1 MIRFFSPRLQV
12 SIGLLSLTVS
22 LIFIASSLGL
32 LPNEGK
38 AEAQARATLSG
49 ALAVQLASLASRN
62 EAAAVQE
69 TIDSVVDRSP
79 DILSIGIRDA
89 EGRLT
94 ASSKDHA
101 STWRDPPAGMSTP
114 THMQVPL
121 LNGET
126 PAGRIEIAFRPLLD
140 ESMVFGLP
148 SKLLVFIGFIAVT
161 GFAGYY
167 FVLARALRELDPG
180 RAVPDRVKAAFDTL
194 AEGVL
199 ILDDEER
206 MLMANRA
213 FADKMLE
220 NSDPELGRS
229 ASDLPWLSPAAL
241 PLAPDLL
248 PWRIAIQK
256 GHSVLGTAMGIRDS
270 AGELQRLIVNA
281 TCIVDGKGIARGVI
295 ATFDDVTAL
304 HRTNEELKSS
314 IRQLH
319 LSQAKISEQ
328 NEQLTQLASSDPLT
342 GCLNRRTFFDQAERL
357 LSVALAAGQQ
367 LSFIMI
373 DADHF
378 KAVNDK
384 FGHLAGDRV
393 LVGLATLLKDC
404 CKPPHLLGRYGGE
417 EFCVVLVGA
426 GEVEVEY
433 WAERV
438 RTAIAGVRSWL
449 PGGGRMTVSIGIAA
463 LGRQPCALADLVK
476 RADDALYAAKS
487 RGRNRFVNWK
497 NLPKKSPARD
507 VAPDVDAESPL
518 TGH

>member
-1 MIRFFSPRLQV
+1 MIRFFPPKLQV

-32 LPNEGK
+32 LPNEGR
-38 AEAQARATLSG
+38 AEVQARAALSG

-69 TIDSVVDRSP
+69 TIDSVVERSP
-79 DILSIGIRDA
+79 DILSVGIRDA
-89 EGRLT
+89 DGHLT

-101 STWRDPPAGMSTP
+101 SFWQEPPAGTSTP

-121 LNGET
+121 LNGTT
-126 PAGRIEIAFRPLLD
+126 PAGRIEIAFRPLAD

-148 SKLLVFIGFIAVT
+148 SKLLIFIGFIAVT

-167 FVLARALRELDPG
+167 FVLACALRELDPG
-180 RAVPDRVKAAFDTL
+180 RAIPDRVKAALDTL

-213 FADKMLE
+213 FVDKMLE

-229 ASDLPWLSPAAL
+229 ASDLPWLSPAAF
-241 PLAPDLL
+241 PLAPNQL
-248 PWRIAIQK
+248 PWRIAMQT
-256 GHSVLGTAMGIRDS
+256 GQSVLGTAMGIRDS

-281 TCIVDGKGIARGVI
+281 TCIVDGKGVARGVI

-304 HRTNEELKSS
+304 HRTNEQLKTS
-314 IRQLH
+314 IHQLH

-328 NEQLTQLASSDPLT
+328 NEKLTQLASSDPLT
-342 GCLNRRTFFDQAERL
+342 GCLNRRTFFEQAERL
-357 LSVALAAGQQ
+357 LSVALAARQQ

-378 KAVNDK
+378 KAINDK
-384 FGHLAGDRV
+384 FGHLVGDGV
-393 LVGLATLLKDC
+393 LVGLANLLKEC
-404 CKPPHLLGRYGGE
+404 CRPPHLLGRYGGE
-417 EFCVVLVGA
+417 EFCIVLVGA
-426 GEVEVEY
+426 GDVEVEY
-433 WAERV
+433 WTERV
-438 RTAIAGVRSWL
+438 RVAIAGSRGWL
-449 PGGGRMTVSIGIAA
+449 PGGGRVTVSIGIAS

-497 NLPKKSPARD
+497 TLPRKSPARN
-507 VAPDVDAESPL
+507 VTSAAEA
-518 TGH
+518 